1 MGRVA
6 HTPDQQD
13 QYPSTQ
19 LSLGMEEPFALVH
32 KRQAPQHLHAPTR
45 IKKPTKD
52 ELK

>member
-6 HTPDQQD
+6 HTPNLQAQI
-13 QYPSTQ
+13 PSTL

-32 KRQAPQHLHAPTR
+32 KRQEPQLLHAPTR

>member
-6 HTPDQQD
+6 HTPYRQGQS
-13 QYPSTQ
+13 PSTQ
-19 LSLGMEEPFALVH
+19 LLLGMEELFVLAH
-32 KRQAPQHLHAPTR
+32 KQQEPQLLHAPTR